1 MINDPSSRFLECRV
15 ALAFQSRLV
24 GEAYRR
30 YLSDQTYYRVSN
42 LDGRLANPDHCLTDD
57 ISAFT
62 SACAHLYS
70 HISKPIL
77 DATLISLSLFQ
88 LARSKQSNTW
98 SGPLIAATVVFGT
111 ARLLRLV
118 SPRFGSLVA
127 EEASRKGFLRNIHS
141 RFRYRRS
148 ISSVSCSIRH
158 PTRRFPNSS
167 RQNCRL
173 SICFHF
179 MLV

>member
-1 MINDPSSRFLECRV
+1 MNLCSITPHSSIRFLECRV

-24 GEAYRR
+24 GEAYKR
-30 YLSDQTYYRVSN
+30 YLNNQTYYRVSN
-42 LDGRLANPDHCLTDD
+42 LDGRLASPDHCLTED

-118 SPRFGSLVA
+118 SPRFGALVS

-141 RFRYRRS
+141 RF
-148 ISSVSCSIRH
+148 
-158 PTRRFPNSS
+158 
-167 RQNCRL
+167 
-173 SICFHF
+173 
-179 MLV
+179 

>member
-1 MINDPSSRFLECRV
+1 MQDVFRDDPSIIRFLECRV

-42 LDGRLANPDHCLTDD
+42 LDGRLVNPDHCLTDD

-98 SGPLIAATVVFGT
+98 SGPLIAATVVFST

-141 RFRYRRS
+141 RLKYQKK
-148 ISSVSCSIRH
+148 IL
-158 PTRRFPNSS
+158 NAY
-167 RQNCRL
+167 
-173 SICFHF
+173 
-179 MLV
+179 